1 MFSGSTSKLSSK
13 LITEEVIVMD
23 GLYYAALFFRT

>member
-1 MFSGSTSKLSSK
+1 MFSGSTPKLSSK
-13 LITEEVIVMD
+13 LTTEEVIVMD